1 MVLAEKL
8 IAKKVPEKLQIYLAV
23 DFITKLPLVPRKD
36 VILVAYDWLFKIA
49 HFIATTEETLTER
62 LVRLFRDNMWKLHR
76 LP

>member
-1 MVLAEKL
+1 M
-8 IAKKVPEKLQIYLAV
+8 
-23 DFITKLPLVPRKD
+23 PRKD